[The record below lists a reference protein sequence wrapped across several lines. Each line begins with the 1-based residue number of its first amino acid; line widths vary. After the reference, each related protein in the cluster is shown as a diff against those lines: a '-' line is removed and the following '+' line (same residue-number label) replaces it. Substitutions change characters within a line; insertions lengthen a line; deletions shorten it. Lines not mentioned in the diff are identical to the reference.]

1 MGGRKGIRM
10 WKPAWSV
17 PRYLP
22 SRSTTNADCC
32 GTTTAVRAMTTTTRP
47 ASTSITRSAPVIVSP
62 PSFGPHVEHEPL
74 DALDAAAPPARE
86 RLRPVVS
93 HRPCRAAQLGLAH
106 GPGRQV
112 VEQDGD
118 VADEAA
124 AHHAVA
130 GRPQPL
136 HEPAPAQDQRA
147 HREQREEQTLNP
159 RGARPPPPRG
169 AA

>member
-93 HRPCRAAQLGLAH
+93 HPPCRAAQPRPAPGPAQLGFAP
-106 GPGRQV
+106 GRGRQV

-118 VADEAA
+118 APEGPA
-124 AHHAVA
+124 AHHAVP

-136 HEPAPAQDQRA
+136 HEPAPEQDQR
-147 HREQREEQTLNP
+147 
-159 RGARPPPPRG
+159 
-169 AA
+169 